1 MSIEALTYAF
11 KVEGLSPTKK
21 LVLVVLANYAD
32 EKGSCY
38 PSYGHIAKIV
48 GLKDSKGVQRI
59 IKEFEQ
65 AGILRIEKRFLREG
79 GQTSNRYHLINPTH
93 RGNTAPPPTVVIP
106 PNTKDNTKDNT
117 FDVLFEEFWVAY
129 PRKVNKAQ
137 AKKSFTS
144 LAKKNIETAKDLKRL
159 AVNYSAAILRDGTE
173 KAFVLH
179 ASTWINN
186 ERFTEHTSS
195 APERQVRSKNSI
207 AG

>member
-1 MSIEALTYAF
+1 MFCL
-11 KVEGLSPTKK
+11 
-21 LVLVVLANYAD
+21 
-32 EKGSCY
+32 
-38 PSYGHIAKIV
+38 
-48 GLKDSKGVQRI
+48 
-59 IKEFEQ
+59 
-65 AGILRIEKRFLREG
+65 
-79 GQTSNRYHLINPTH
+79 
-93 RGNTAPPPTVVIP
+93 
-106 PNTKDNTKDNT
+106 
-117 FDVLFEEFWVAY
+117 
-129 PRKVNKAQ
+129 
-137 AKKSFTS
+137 KSFTS